1 MFRQLTKKVADKLRA
16 TAKFSTTASK
26 GGKVKKI
33 VQVGVL
39 TSALFG
45 TAIVVSGYSPAN
57 AEESRKQRPKLVI
70 LGTGWGSISLLKE
83 IGDDY
88 DISVVSPRNYFLF
101 TPLLP
106 SVTVG
111 TLEPR
116 SVVEPIRKYCRRK
129 GKLGQVK
136 FYEAE
141 CTSVDIKNQKIK
153 CVDVSQIKAGEG
165 SFELP
170 YDTLVVAVGAVSNTF
185 NTPGVLENANF
196 LKSIEDVQAIRTR
209 VMDCFESANYPGL
222 TDEDKRRLLSFVIV
236 GGGPTGVEFA
246 AELHD
251 FLREDLVKYFPELL
265 PYTKISLI
273 QSGDHILNTYDKKIS
288 EIAEKQFKR
297 ESIDI
302 QINSRVKE
310 VTPTDVVVQDAK
322 TKEIRKLPFGVC
334 VWSTGITQAPLAR
347 NIADQIPNQMHEKAL
362 VTDQFLKVLG
372 TENVYAVGDCATVEQ
387 KKLQSKL
394 TDLFELADSNKDGV
408 LSDSELETLFTEIV
422 KEYPQLQ
429 FYSSKFTQLVKDY
442 DSDKDGVLSL
452 AEFKELLRV
461 ADSKVKS
468 LPSTAQVAN
477 QQGKYLGKA
486 LNDVAGQ
493 KPAAP
498 FVYQHFGSFAYVG
511 GRNSV
516 ADLPSMKIGGFGAWW
531 LWRSAYIFNQHS
543 LRNRYLVGSD
553 WLKTIIFG
561 RDISRF

>member
-468 LPSTAQVAN
+468 LPSV
-477 QQGKYLGKA
+477 
-486 LNDVAGQ
+486 
-493 KPAAP
+493 
-498 FVYQHFGSFAYVG
+498 SFDEN
-511 GRNSV
+511 RRFS
-516 ADLPSMKIGGFGAWW
+516 
-531 LWRSAYIFNQHS
+531 SAI
-543 LRNRYLVGSD
+543 
-553 WLKTIIFG
+553 
-561 RDISRF
+561 